1 MFGCSQEDNSVSL
14 SYKAISIKWGK
25 VSRGDYIAY
34 AYDDGSYE
42 IKSASNQKVAKGTYS
57 YYTDDMDRITIKI
70 CETEYLDLDN
80 NTMKSMSSIFSV
92 AMNNNNSEFSY
103 SCGNGL
109 YIWFMLESVY
119 NLTYN

>member
-1 MFGCSQEDNSVSL
+1 MKKHIFFLLFIIVLLFGCSQEDNSVSL

-92 AMNNNNSEFSY
+92 AMNNNIAVQ
-103 SCGNGL
+103 L
-109 YIWFMLESVY
+109 ARQTVK
-119 NLTYN
+119 